1 MTDDAPTLGFAKD
14 RVNTV
19 LERLEAMVA
28 GDEQQQ
34 VSLSSLNDELDAIA
48 FGINALADE
57 LRWANARVTDAERRL
72 AADLRISRDRAER
85 ANESKTIFLRTAS
98 HEIRTPIAAILG
110 IADLLAIGGLSPED
124 QSDLVDRL
132 RANSRM
138 LLSLVGNVLDLSRL
152 DADKF
157 ALNLEAVSPLEL
169 VREIVD
175 GLGTDARKRGLHV
188 GVDFEGLSSLVIET
202 DRLRLRQILM
212 NVIANALKFTPS
224 GRVDIDAR
232 TSVDGKQLT
241 IDVTDTG
248 IGIATHQI
256 PNLFEPFGQLD
267 SSIAGLTG
275 GTGLGLALSQRLAE
289 QLGGTLS
296 LLHSEPGKGS
306 TFRLMLEIRC
316 VERTATVS
324 STGRRAVSKRP
335 PKPMLDG
342 VRVLLADD
350 NSDLR
355 MAIGRALRLEGAVMS
370 YASNGREALEMA
382 QSGEHEVVL
391 MDVKMP
397 LMSGLDATRALRA
410 AGYQLPIVALS
421 ADSTTE
427 SRTASIAAGCSAYL
441 TKPFDPGDLIA
452 SIRGVRS
459 ATTTS

>member
-98 HEIRTPIAAILG
+98 HEIRTPIAAIL
-110 IADLLAIGGLSPED
+110 
-124 QSDLVDRL
+124 
-132 RANSRM
+132 
-138 LLSLVGNVLDLSRL
+138 
-152 DADKF
+152 
-157 ALNLEAVSPLEL
+157 
-169 VREIVD
+169 
-175 GLGTDARKRGLHV
+175 
-188 GVDFEGLSSLVIET
+188 
-202 DRLRLRQILM
+202 
-212 NVIANALKFTPS
+212 
-224 GRVDIDAR
+224 
-232 TSVDGKQLT
+232 
-241 IDVTDTG
+241 
-248 IGIATHQI
+248 GIATHQI